1 MRRMTSIGLLVVS
14 VLAMSATTASAAPI
28 PKLTLS
34 QAGVALAPGDTFE
47 VFGQNNVEV
56 FTSIGNIECVESSL
70 RNGLLLRDLTNSKW
84 VDELEVVE
92 TTAFGGGECRGPE
105 GIGEA
110 EVNLR
115 WGAIVKLRAN
125 GKAGTGPVSL
135 QLVFERVPYECTFTA
150 GQLTGSN
157 NATSSPESLTLE
169 YDHKLTLNKSAS
181 YPKGCPKSAELFM
194 FFTSNEGEEGIIDE
208 QI

>member
-1 MRRMTSIGLLVVS
+1 MRRMTSLGLLVVS
-14 VLAMSATTASAAPI
+14 VLAMSATAASAAPI

-47 VFGQNNVEV
+47 VFDQNNVEV
-56 FTSIGNIECVESSL
+56 LTSIGNIECPG
-70 RNGLLLRDLTNSKW
+70 RNGLLLRDLTNAKW
-84 VDELEVVE
+84 VDELEVAE
-92 TTAFGGGECRGPE
+92 TTFFGGGECQGPE
-105 GIGEA
+105 GIGEVL
-110 EVNLR
+110 VNVG

-135 QLVFERVPYECTFTA
+135 QLVFERAPFECTFTA

-169 YDHKLTLNKSAS
+169 YDHKLTLNKSFS
-181 YPKGCPKSAELFM
+181 NGSGCPKSAVLFM
-194 FFTSNEGEEGIIDE
+194 FFTHNLVEGPGGGEIDE